1 MMTAINPINTAK
13 LSNWLWNPVI
23 NIETGFKRKA
33 ADKKDRIESA
43 GDDFFEKVRT
53 GYLEIAKDHD
63 YIKVVDA
70 DDDPEVIHQKIISLV
85 EEINHD

>member
-1 MMTAINPINTAK
+1 
-13 LSNWLWNPVI
+13 
-23 NIETGFKRKA
+23 
-33 ADKKDRIESA
+33 
-43 GDDFFEKVRT
+43 VRA

-70 DDDPEVIHQKIISLV
+70 DDDSEAIHQKIISLI